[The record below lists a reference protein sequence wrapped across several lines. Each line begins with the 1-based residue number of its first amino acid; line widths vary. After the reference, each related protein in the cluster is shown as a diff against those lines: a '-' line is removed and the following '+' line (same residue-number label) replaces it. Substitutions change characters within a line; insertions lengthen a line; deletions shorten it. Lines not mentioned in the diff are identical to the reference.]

1 MSRFCN
7 CSKCKKR
14 RKDEE
19 VKEHE
24 RALRKYLREM
34 SECFDVPDGKRNA
47 ERNKKGGKG

>member
-24 RALRKYLREM
+24 RALRRNLREM
-34 SECFDVPDGKRNA
+34 SECLELPDGKRNE

>member
-19 VKEHE
+19 VKINE
-24 RALRKYLREM
+24 RAMWQNLREM
-34 SECFDVPDGKRNA
+34 RKLLYLPDGKGNE
-47 ERNKKGGKG
+47 ERDKKGG

>member
-24 RALRKYLREM
+24 RALRKNLREM
-34 SECFDVPDGKRNA
+34 RKLLDLPDGKGNE
-47 ERNKKGGKG
+47 ERYKEGGKE